1 MLTLSCHRSWE
12 IVHIFSPPVGIL
24 LLKEKRHAGLGAQQS
39 AKFGELTELGLVWS
53 KRWVCLPEEKMVQ

>member
-1 MLTLSCHRSWE
+1 M
-12 IVHIFSPPVGIL
+12 